1 MQQTLQDLIESSKQ
15 TINKGVKDMKNIT
28 INYIELNK
36 ASSLIIAYWTINTLP
51 LEHIDKDIFE
61 DKAV

>member
-1 MQQTLQDLIESSKQ
+1 MNNVS
-15 TINKGVKDMKNIT
+15 

-51 LEHIDKDIFE
+51 LEHLPKLIYE
-61 DKAV
+61 DKAF